1 MAIQIL
7 VAVFFT
13 AGVLDHFFGGRL
25 QLGREFYKGLS
36 TFPSLMLGML
46 GIYSLSPLLG
56 RGIQWLFSPVSRFL
70 GLDLAFFP
78 SILLGVDMGGYTIAM
93 QLAHTPET
101 GRFCGIVLASLFGS
115 TLSFSLPLALSILP
129 DRHHDLF
136 MKGFILGMLSLPFG
150 SLAGGLVQGL
160 PLRVML
166 PLLLPL
172 LLFSALLGALFFW
185 KEHWVT
191 GFFKAFQFL
200 LKVLSAA
207 GLLLQGIRSITGK
220 TLLPGMLSLQ
230 DSFLVVSQIALFL
243 GGVYGLIYFIQRLSG
258 RYLQQAAER
267 LRLTENTLIALLGN
281 FVSNLVIFS
290 HFEKL
295 PARDRLLTSVLSVS
309 AAFTV
314 GGQLAYI
321 SSVEPGMVPVFLT
334 AKITCALVSLLL
346 FAFFGKRILNPNA
359 N

>member
-1 MAIQIL
+1 
-7 VAVFFT
+7 
-13 AGVLDHFFGGRL
+13 
-25 QLGREFYKGLS
+25 
-36 TFPSLMLGML
+36 
-46 GIYSLSPLLG
+46 
-56 RGIQWLFSPVSRFL
+56 
-70 GLDLAFFP
+70 
-78 SILLGVDMGGYTIAM
+78 
-93 QLAHTPET
+93 
-101 GRFCGIVLASLFGS
+101 
-115 TLSFSLPLALSILP
+115 
-129 DRHHDLF
+129 
-136 MKGFILGMLSLPFG
+136 
-150 SLAGGLVQGL
+150 
-160 PLRVML
+160 
-166 PLLLPL
+166 
-172 LLFSALLGALFFW
+172 
-185 KEHWVT
+185 
-191 GFFKAFQFL
+191 
-200 LKVLSAA
+200 
-207 GLLLQGIRSITGK
+207 
-220 TLLPGMLSLQ
+220 MLSLQ